1 MIWFCIKLRIA
12 QGIVVWDSGIA
23 RYDIVVFYGSWFFLV
38 WYGIVGCLVWYG
50 MIASLWAEQAIG
62 EHDPHEDTL
71 YRHGKG
77 VLGKMGQMRS
87 WTNIDTK
94 ID

>member
-38 WYGIVGCLVWYG
+38 WCGIVGCLVWYGIVGCLVWYDSKFVSG
-50 MIASLWAEQAIG
+50 ASYW
-62 EHDPHEDTL
+62 
-71 YRHGKG
+71 
-77 VLGKMGQMRS
+77 
-87 WTNIDTK
+87 
-94 ID
+94 